1 MKFQLICFASVLA
14 LAACGVDSSPSTTD
28 PAVDDPEA
36 AQPQGDP
43 EASTQGFDSLSIKGT
58 CSTLSPGFCSG
69 QAINTTCSLSPRRWC
84 LPAQELPNGD
94 IFCLCQ
100 AQSTI

>member
-1 MKFQLICFASVLA
+1 MKFQLICLTSVLA
-14 LAACGVDSSPSTTD
+14 LAACAVDSSPSTKD
-28 PAVDDPEA
+28 PAVDDGEA
-36 AQPQGDP
+36 AQ
-43 EASTQGFDSLSIKGT
+43 SLDSLSLKGT

-69 QAINTTCSLSPRRWC
+69 QAINTTCSLSPRRLWC